1 MVKDIG
7 LGLQAT
13 ISSVTAARTF
23 ATDPRNIVTLTA
35 SHIGWVRAG
44 MRKKYG
50 KGLYPETEEEI
61 KTYRRD
67 WKAAQGLIKDSN
79 NWDRALM
86 ICQDIFDGC
95 LCMAVMNDLID
106 YDIFDNTVTEKLFG
120 GGVIDEKNNMEQ
132 ESA

>member
-7 LGLQAT
+7 PGLKST
-13 ISSVTAARTF
+13 ISTVIATRTF

-35 SHIGWVRAG
+35 PSIGWVRAG

-50 KGLYPETEEEI
+50 RAIYHETEAEFKE
-61 KTYRRD
+61 YRKL
-67 WKAAQGLIKDSN
+67 WKKAQSLIKDSE

-86 ICQDIFDGC
+86 VCQDIFDDV
-95 LCMAVMNDLID
+95 LSIAVLNDLID
-106 YDIFDNTVTEKLFG
+106 YDVFDNSITDKLFG
-120 GGVIDEKNNMEQ
+120 GGLGGENNLEQ